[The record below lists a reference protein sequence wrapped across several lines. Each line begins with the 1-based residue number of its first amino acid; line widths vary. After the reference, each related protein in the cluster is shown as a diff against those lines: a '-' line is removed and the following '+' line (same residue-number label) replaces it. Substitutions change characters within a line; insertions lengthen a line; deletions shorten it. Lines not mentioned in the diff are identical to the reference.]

1 MKRAN
6 KLKRT
11 NSRRKSPRPHNDRK
25 QNLSGRKKVGSQQN
39 GGRIHELETDREND
53 LYTDAGINPPF
64 PSADPPSVLTPVE
77 AALNNW
83 KTRQSMTPWW
93 WLSYARNERSVG
105 VVIVEGWNFLDA
117 LNNANKRKLS
127 PLKAAVHGDEL
138 GDLWAPREGGRER
151 WINRLLTKAEAKEV
165 FGELIEVTEQGLYSP
180 GKRDE
185 VKFK

>member
-11 NSRRKSPRPHNDRK
+11 NSRRKSAQPHNDRK
-25 QNLSGRKKVGSQQN
+25 QNLSGRKWVESQGN
-39 GGRIHELETDREND
+39 GGQIHALETDND
-53 LYTDAGINPPF
+53 LYTGAGI
-64 PSADPPSVLTPVE
+64 DPPSVLTPVE